1 MRRRVWKL
9 PAACLTQLA
18 ALCPMCKQ
26 VCSGSAASAAAIGHA
41 SGPGSATCGGFPDLP
56 PFALRLAVPASRQ
69 AAIYDLDSPLAA
81 AVPLFVAGSEWPRDG
96 KAEAAGGQPAT
107 GQALQDGAQ
116 PPPAPDQP
124 AAADG
129 AAGEEGAPGGEPAGH
144 PPVKQQQE
152 QRGEQQDGQ
161 QHSAPGEAAGSVYLG
176 FLQPQDVDR
185 AHLHSLLLLARSLAP
200 VAGPAAERCVYAAQV
215 SWLAG
220 VWREHHS
227 RDPLHGPAVEA

>member
-1 MRRRVWKL
+1 MRRRVRKL

-18 ALCPMCKQ
+18 ALRNLRVVLAGMQWQC
-26 VCSGSAASAAAIGHA
+26 CSYWSCIRAH
-41 SGPGSATCGGFPDLP
+41 ATCGGGPDLP
-56 PFALRLAVPASRQ
+56 PFALRFAVPASRQ

-81 AVPLFVAGSEWPRDG
+81 AVPLFVAGSEWPLRDG

-116 PPPAPDQP
+116 PRPAPDQP
-124 AAADG
+124 AAPDG
-129 AAGEEGAPGGEPAGH
+129 AAGEEGAPGGYPAGH
-144 PPVKQQQE
+144 PPVKQQQEQRGEHQQQE

-161 QHSAPGEAAGSVYLG
+161 QHSAPGGAAGSVYLG

-200 VAGPAAERCVYAAQV
+200 VVGPAAERCVYAAQV

-220 VWREHHS
+220 WRV
-227 RDPLHGPAVEA
+227 A